1 MILGSIVS
9 KSMKYYHRRIVTTR
23 KLNCLLSDRPT
34 SFSLFGI
41 HWDQNRR
48 SQSMLTAQPR
58 MGEVSLYGWHTVRL
72 VCIQPNKSSRVTSP
86 YISVH
91 HRGNYHC
98 IAGLLFAWFVSNQ
111 TSQAGTN
118 ST

>member
-58 MGEVSLYGWHTVRL
+58 LFHWLSRELTPYGGSITVRL
-72 VCIQPNKSSRVTSP
+72 AYSSP
-86 YISVH
+86 
-91 HRGNYHC
+91 
-98 IAGLLFAWFVSNQ
+98 GLY
-111 TSQAGTN
+111 
-118 ST
+118 STKQVKPCYFPLH